1 MLAVDT
7 NILLRIIIEDD
18 SQQTRTAQLLLK
30 NEIFWISKS
39 VVLETIWVLRR
50 GYKYDRAT
58 IHETLEVLTGMA
70 NVEIE
75 DKAEVVEA
83 LDLMSHGVDPADAMH
98 LASAPH
104 GTKFVTFD
112 RDLVRTAKRAGASN
126 VAAI

>member
-7 NILLRIIIEDD
+7 NVIVRLIIDDDPQQSHAVRLLLRTE
-18 SQQTRTAQLLLK
+18 A
-30 NEIFWISKS
+30 FWISKS
-39 VVLETIWVLRR
+39 VVLEMIWVLESFYR
-50 GYKYDRAT
+50 YDRAT
-58 IHETLEVLTGMA
+58 VHELFEILVGMA

-75 DKAEVVEA
+75 DKTEVIEA

-98 LASAPH
+98 LASTPH

-112 RDLVRTAKRAGASN
+112 RDMVRTAKRAGATK

>member
-7 NILLRIIIEDD
+7 NVVLRMILADD
-18 SQQTRTAQLLLK
+18 PQQTRAAQLLFR
-30 NEIFWISKS
+30 NEILWISKT
-39 VVLETIWVLRR
+39 VVLETIWVLGN

-58 IHETLEVLTGMA
+58 IHELLEVLVGME
-70 NVEIE
+70 NVQIE
-75 DKAEVVEA
+75 DADEVIEA

-98 LASAPH
+98 FASTPH

-112 RDLVRTAKRAGASN
+112 RDLARTAKRAGVTN